1 MIQDR
6 TILTATDNSGAKK
19 VRCIKVYKK
28 GRQANI
34 NDVILVSVQTLK
46 PHAKLKK
53 GSMHKA
59 LVVRTKK
66 EFHRQDGSLCSFAD
80 NAVVLLSDSGK
91 PLGTRVF
98 GPVTAELREQGHLR
112 IASLAD
118 AVV

>member
-6 TILTATDNSGAKK
+6 TIRRLPTIFEQ
-19 VRCIKVYKK
+19 RWLLIKVYKK

-34 NDVILVSVQTLK
+34 NDVILVSVDLK

-53 GSMHKA
+53 GSMYKA
-59 LVVRTKK
+59 LWCTKK
-66 EFHRQDGSLCSFAD
+66 EFHRQDGSSCSFAD
-80 NAVVLLSDSGK
+80 NAVVLLSASGK

-98 GPVTAELREQGHLR
+98 GPVTAELRDQGHLR